1 MLVPAG
7 LLQRFPRFPELALE
21 RMKLSQN
28 ELNNIA
34 SLTQLTKLELR

>member
-1 MLVPAG
+1 V
-7 LLQRFPRFPELALE
+7 LQLFPRFPELALE

-28 ELNNIA
+28 DLINVA